1 MKQKLKKTWG
11 LWRSRLRYWYRPG
24 VNRMLKRFYSQFVRP
39 GDVCF
44 DIGAHLGNRIK
55 VWLDLGA
62 RLVVALEP
70 NPYLFKELMQEFGL
84 DNRVILLNKGAGA
97 EYGKAQLHVSY
108 MTPTL
113 STMADTYW
121 REQMRR
127 HSSFEVEWD
136 EAIEVE
142 VVTLDDLAGAFGKPS
157 LIRIDVEGLEA
168 EVLTGLGEPARVVSF
183 EYHTALPD
191 AWGRSM
197 RILRNLGDYEFNWS
211 FGESLTFNSERWLS
225 YDELYDILE
234 EYTTDDP
241 SGHIYARL
249 RQG

>member
-1 MKQKLKKTWG
+1 MKQKLKRSWG
-11 LWRSRLRYWYRPG
+11 LWRSRLMYRYKPG
-24 VNRMLKRFYSQFVRP
+24 VNRKLKRFYSQFVQP

-44 DIGAHLGNRIK
+44 DVGAHLGNRIK

-62 RLVVALEP
+62 RLVVAFEP
-70 NPYLFKELMQEFGL
+70 NPYLFKELTKEFGL
-84 DNRVILLNKGAGA
+84 DGRVILLDKAAGM
-97 EYGKAQLHVSY
+97 EYGRAQFHISY
-108 MTPTL
+108 MTPTI
-113 STMADTYW
+113 STMADAFW
-121 REQMRR
+121 REQMRK
-127 HSSFEVEWD
+127 HSSFDVEWD
-136 EAIEVE
+136 ETVDVE
-142 VVTLDDLAGAFGKPS
+142 VVTLDHVAGTFGTPS
-157 LIRIDVEGLEA
+157 FIKIDVEGMEA
-168 EVLTGLGEPARVVSF
+168 EVLGGLSEPVKAVSF

-211 FGESLTFNSERWLS
+211 FGESLTFNSERWLT

-241 SGHIYARL
+241 SGDIYARL